1 MDSCGE
7 YFLFY
12 GRMDFMLYLV
22 LAWRYGFFYLS
33 KILSAFFTWSLG
45 MRLASSHDDLI
56 FKTNF
61 LLPYFRRRK
70 EGATSVLGS

>member
-12 GRMDFMLYLV
+12 GLTDFMLYLV
-22 LAWRYGFFYLS
+22 LAWRYGFFPLS
-33 KILSAFFTWSLG
+33 RILSAFFTQSLG
-45 MRLASSHDDLI
+45 MRLASSHDDLV
-56 FKTNF
+56 FKTDF
-61 LLPYFRRRK
+61 LFPYFRWRE